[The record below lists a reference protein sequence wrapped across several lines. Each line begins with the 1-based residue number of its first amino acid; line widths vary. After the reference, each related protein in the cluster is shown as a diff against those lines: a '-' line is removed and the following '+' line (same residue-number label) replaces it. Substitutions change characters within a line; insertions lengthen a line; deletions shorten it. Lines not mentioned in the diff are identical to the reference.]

1 MWRSAW
7 PGPSLS
13 RPKLRMWHTGL
24 SAGTVPAET
33 LSFPLP
39 GRSGK
44 AVWGSPH
51 FFRPGRC
58 CSPEVRSWGWNPS
71 ASASSLASVLFASF
85 SFHHWLSS
93 FWNFLAVGLL
103 SRLVWGTA
111 FYENPLCSGCSGI
124 SGLTN
129 VDLNTLL
136 SACTSVHEGIDFEF
150 QHQDRGRRGRRR
162 TPWAALHHHAIL
174 PSVSSL

>member
-1 MWRSAW
+1 M
-7 PGPSLS
+7 
-13 RPKLRMWHTGL
+13 
-24 SAGTVPAET
+24 PAET

-51 FFRPGRC
+51 FCRPGRC
-58 CSPEVRSWGWNPS
+58 CSPGCGPG
-71 ASASSLASVLFASF
+71 AGIPLPLPLALESVLFPSF
-85 SFHHWLSS
+85 SFHHLLSS

-111 FYENPLCSGCSGI
+111 FYKNPLCSGCSGI

-136 SACTSVHEGIDFEF
+136 SACTSVHEGIDSEF
-150 QHQDRGRRGRRR
+150 QDQDRGRRGRRETDSLSR
-162 TPWAALHHHAIL
+162 AASSCDFAFSFFSVRERQDEHQH
-174 PSVSSL
+174 PCFSVSVAPSPT